1 MGYAS
6 LTDLASAG
14 LPAAALASISNG
26 DKQAALDDMSAY
38 ADSYMGDKY
47 QLPLSAPYD
56 RSLVR
61 VVCWLAAWDLLT
73 LRGYNPSDPTDAMVE
88 RRKDMA
94 IDFLTRVANGQAR
107 LNVVQSAPE
116 SLQPD
121 VSSDCGRGYGSGST
135 VGPDWGE

>member
-1 MGYAS
+1 MGYAT

-14 LPAAALASISNG
+14 LPAAALASISSG
-26 DKQAALDDMSAY
+26 DKQAALDDMSAWC
-38 ADSYMGDKY
+38 DSYLGDKY
-47 QLPLSAPYD
+47 QLPLLAPYD

-61 VVCWLAAWDLLT
+61 AVCWLAAWDLLT

-94 IDFLTRVANGQAR
+94 IDYLTRVANGQAR
-107 LNVVQSAPE
+107 LNVNQTSPE

-121 VSSDCGRGYGSGST
+121 VSSECDRGYGSGGI
-135 VGPDWGE
+135 VGPDWGV